1 MLNFMSNDATMVS
14 SRPSAPGGPAGP
26 CGPVAPVAPGVYRP
40 GVGAPY
46 REAAPPSTRPDPDAL
61 VRVDVSGARGA
72 DGAAGF
78 DGADG
83 HRGGDGQRGGDAG
96 PAVGGED
103 GGRIQVRLSHG
114 VVRVAVFADELG
126 VEYGDV
132 VMFDGAPVGRQGGVP
147 IFPHL
152 ATLHRRSYQIWRFVG
167 AQATKGQL
175 IALSKHLP
183 EDTVIYPH
191 TEQIVVLCDA
201 CAKGRGGDGHAH
213 TPEQAHHVVRGKLCA
228 PPHLAPATVLAA
240 LDAAI
245 AGAPGAQI
253 AVPDLCAAGE
263 AAGTSGDR
271 RCAAPSS

>member
-1 MLNFMSNDATMVS
+1 M
-14 SRPSAPGGPAGP
+14 
-26 CGPVAPVAPGVYRP
+26 
-40 GVGAPY
+40 
-46 REAAPPSTRPDPDAL
+46 
-61 VRVDVSGARGA
+61 
-72 DGAAGF
+72 
-78 DGADG
+78 
-83 HRGGDGQRGGDAG
+83 
-96 PAVGGED
+96 
-103 GGRIQVRLSHG
+103 
-114 VVRVAVFADELG
+114 FADELG

-245 AGAPGAQI
+245 AGAPGAQMPRFHH
-253 AVPDLCAAGE
+253 AGWSVSPRSMARWLAAW
-263 AAGTSGDR
+263 
-271 RCAAPSS
+271 PSAHRPRVLKNSPAL